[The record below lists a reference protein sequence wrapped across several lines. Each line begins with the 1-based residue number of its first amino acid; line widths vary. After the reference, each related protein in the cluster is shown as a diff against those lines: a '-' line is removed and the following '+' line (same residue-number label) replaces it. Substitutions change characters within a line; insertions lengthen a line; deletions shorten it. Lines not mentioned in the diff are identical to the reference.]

1 MYAKARRVGLWS
13 DQVFGQLIKQW
24 THYAI
29 FGFDELYDTCGHN
42 NNKVGLEVGR
52 AGVPVVLFVLLI
64 SFPEFLYVLYFIF
77 S

>member
-1 MYAKARRVGLWS
+1 MYAKARRGTVES

-29 FGFDELYDTCGHN
+29 FGFDELHDTCGHN

-64 SFPEFLYVLYFIF
+64 NS
-77 S
+77 